1 MSPRALPVLVIRVLA
16 AGMLVFT
23 AAGFLYIGTL
33 TFQHWLRPPTQRLW
47 AEAEV
52 LRAQANRAWDGG
64 KNTQHGLYWQKPS
77 SKSGA
82 LSCHIIEPQS

>member
-64 KNTQHGLYWQKPS
+64 RTHSTDSIGRSQAASQAH
-77 SKSGA
+77 
-82 LSCHIIEPQS
+82 